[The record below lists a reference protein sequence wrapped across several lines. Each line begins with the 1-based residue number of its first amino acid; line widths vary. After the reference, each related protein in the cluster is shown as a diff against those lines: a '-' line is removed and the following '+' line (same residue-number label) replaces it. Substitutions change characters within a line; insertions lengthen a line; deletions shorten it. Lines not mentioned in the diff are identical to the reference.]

1 MLILYQNRQKF
12 GNFLKDLYWHSIG
25 ADGVYAGY
33 QYFNTG
39 NSGSYVKTSPAYIRA
54 IRSF

>member
-33 QYFNTG
+33 QDFNTG